1 MHTSSIKLCQTKEV
15 YSCMLQTYIYL
26 HTHPDTHTHT
36 HWCSVHLCCCLLPL
50 SPDSRKQARTRLHF
64 APWRPSSLS
73 ESQVFIELS
82 LWRKPSRHPHT
93 PLPTLSVANIHC
105 FFLSL
110 FVFVSQVRTAL
121 IYFSY
126 FLFSS
131 LLVLFSHSLHSTHK
145 FFFLHSFFFHSIRSL
160 WWQLPPYF
168 IIICPNF
175 NLETSWPCSC
185 GFKGKLLHLSI

>member
-1 MHTSSIKLCQTKEV
+1 MYGANI
-15 YSCMLQTYIYL
+15 YISA
-26 HTHPDTHTHT
+26 HPPRHTHTHT
-36 HWCSVHLCCCLLPL
+36 GAQFIYVAVYYHYHQTRGSKREPGCISLLDAHHHCLSLRCLLSCHFGG
-50 SPDSRKQARTRLHF
+50 SPAG
-64 APWRPSSLS
+64 
-73 ESQVFIELS
+73 I
-82 LWRKPSRHPHT
+82 
-93 PLPTLSVANIHC
+93 PTLLCPLCLLQTFIV

-160 WWQLPPYF
+160 
-168 IIICPNF
+168 
-175 NLETSWPCSC
+175 
-185 GFKGKLLHLSI
+185 